1 MTQQV
6 LVYFMTSLILVSAED
21 VKYFLKGQD
30 IHFMPSISER
40 PIESIW
46 VHNENEVVWFTG
58 AEEDVASSYK
68 NRITLDRVS
77 AELTIK
83 NATYEDSG
91 DYLLEMNI
99 NNELATLLYRI
110 EVIDKVSKPNISCEM
125 SDTKQATLVC
135 STESKH
141 PHLLKLKWSSPGK
154 EQTGPNLTITVRN
167 EDDDQV
173 YRCDVSNPLTN
184 ETASFTAKDCFPG
197 KRSESLPIII
207 LVCIFTLVIIW
218 SCALYFKRHY
228 LKACFD
234 KYIWNRRP
242 SAVKVSKE
250 PDEKTSFLHQV
261 LTLPSNQN
269 KKIKKRNSG
278 LNVLTEDKEMVSE
291 GAMRLTAS
299 VHARHSSSTH
309 LNSITGWRESAY
321 RNEGTVW
328 H

>member
-184 ETASFTAKDCFPG
+184 ETASFTAKDCFP
-197 KRSESLPIII
+197 
-207 LVCIFTLVIIW
+207 
-218 SCALYFKRHY
+218 
-228 LKACFD
+228 
-234 KYIWNRRP
+234 
-242 SAVKVSKE
+242 VSKE
-250 PDEKTSFLHQV
+250 RDEKTSFLDEV
-261 LTLPSNQN
+261 LTLPANQN
-269 KKIKKRNSG
+269 KKRKKRKKRKKWNSG
-278 LNVLTEDKEMVSE
+278 LNVSTEDKEMDSE
-291 GAMRLTAS
+291 GAMLLTAS
-299 VHARHSSSTH
+299 VHARTSSSPISHNITELSGSRRRSNSWSGIISTH
-309 LNSITGWRESAY
+309 ERNVHLKKKNDFSERIIT
-321 RNEGTVW
+321 N
-328 H
+328 